1 MTKKFNKGDAW
12 LFIVWMK
19 FRSKKS
25 KLQNK
30 RKKKFPQ
37 RDTFLILIPT
47 KKVYNVFLPQI
58 MFRKLFDKGNKSLRE
73 IV

>member
-1 MTKKFNKGDAW
+1 MFGWKFVKKKVNYK
-12 LFIVWMK
+12 I
-19 FRSKKS
+19 
-25 KLQNK
+25 NE
-30 RKKKFPQ
+30 KKFPQ
-37 RDTFLILIPT
+37 RDTFLILIP